1 MLDHSAHMIRIS
13 LYIFFAMAI
22 QICCYADV
30 TKLSVEYHQALQD
43 SSRFHEVRVTTNL
56 PPAVVALC
64 ADDSGRLMS
73 RARNGRRPTS
83 SLMKLSHA
91 SPSSGWNSDGECVV
105 HYERGGR
112 GHSFH
117 VLVATFIKGD
127 TKPKDTWRGVGN
139 RLKDYSAFSRSIEK
153 RKLDDS
159 LDYAHAWEA
168 ANSPFTA
175 LPWRD
180 RNVCCDSSP
189 RCPELKSCWSC

>member
-1 MLDHSAHMIRIS
+1 MIRIS

-30 TKLSVEYHQALQD
+30 TKLSVEYRKALQD

-64 ADDSGRLMS
+64 ADDSGRL
-73 RARNGRRPTS
+73 AE
-83 SLMKLSHA
+83 
-91 SPSSGWNSDGECVV
+91 PSQKWEATDVITDETLPRKRLIWAVTDGEYYVV

-139 RLKDYSAFSRSIEK
+139 RLKDYSAFLEALKSG
-153 RKLDDS
+153 KLDDS
-159 LDYAHAWEA
+159 LDYAH
-168 ANSPFTA
+168 
-175 LPWRD
+175 
-180 RNVCCDSSP
+180 
-189 RCPELKSCWSC
+189 